1 MVTERHR
8 VAASSRIAV
17 SLLAL
22 GLVGPSGASPAA
34 VDRQEA
40 SSVSSAESITPGDIA
55 VGPDRNLWFPET
67 GTNRIGRVTTGG
79 DVREFTIPDAAAL
92 GRAIAPGPDGKI
104 WVVGSG
110 LDGRAHVWAV
120 DASGSSVAVA
130 PLGDNSPLGIGFL
143 PSGLAAG
150 ADGNVW
156 VSKLTAIARVSPAGQ
171 VAEFPIGGGLV
182 PTSITAGPDAHLW
195 FVGSIGAFVAQR
207 QELSRVSTDG
217 VIEDVLSVQ
226 NPQGVSAPSS
236 IITGPDGNLWY
247 ADNGYSE
254 IARVT
259 LAPLARTVFPFVG
272 PSELA
277 AGPDGN
283 IWITAYGRRIIARL
297 TPAGAFTE
305 FELPTPRS
313 NPFGIVAGPDGNL
326 WFTEPDSGGI
336 GRITPD
342 GVVTEFAIGPA
353 ARFPVRSQRSP
364 RSIGNR

>member
-1 MVTERHR
+1 
-8 VAASSRIAV
+8 
-17 SLLAL
+17 
-22 GLVGPSGASPAA
+22 

-67 GTNRIGRVTTGG
+67 GTNRVGRITTGG

-92 GRAIAPGPDGKI
+92 GRVIVAGPDGKV
-104 WVVGSG
+104 WVSGSG
-110 LDGRAHVWAV
+110 LDGQVHIWAV
-120 DASGSSVAVA
+120 ETSGSSVAIA
-130 PLGDNSPLGIGFL
+130 PLGDNPFLGIGFL

-150 ADGNVW
+150 RDGNVW
-156 VSKLTAIARVSPAGQ
+156 IARLFSITRVSPAGQ
-171 VAEFPIGGGLV
+171 VTEFLIDGNTI
-182 PTSITAGPDAHLW
+182 PTAITAGPDAHLW
-195 FVGSIGAFVAQR
+195 FVGSSGPFVLRR
-207 QELSRVSTDG
+207 QELRRMSTDG
-217 VIEDVLSVQ
+217 AIEVVPVPQ
-226 NPQGVSAPSS
+226 NQRSVSAPSS

-259 LAPLARTVFPFVG
+259 FDPLARTVFPFAG
-272 PSELA
+272 PTKLA

-283 IWITAYGRRIIARL
+283 IWVTAYGRSLIARL
-297 TPAGAFTE
+297 TPAGVFTE

-336 GRITPD
+336 GRITPG

-353 ARFPVRSQRSP
+353 ARFPVGSSRFP
-364 RSIGNR
+364 RAIGSR